1 MAYTLIPEGFTLKK
15 VSKAEKD
22 AVDEYFGRER
32 RGTYLEELFGNP
44 NAPLVAAGVI
54 LIPSLIAVLLAI
66 LKDEG
71 VSITDDLGQKLVKL
85 SPAYW
90 LFKVAET
97 GTGKGLEIG
106 QDINKSFTELFGGG
120 EYEDL
125 FKQ

>member
-1 MAYTLIPEGFTLKK
+1 MAYALIPDGYSLKK
-15 VSKAEKD
+15 VTKLQEQ
-22 AVDEYFGRER
+22 AVNAKR
-32 RGTYLEELFGNP
+32 RHDDVMILLGNP
-44 NAPLVAAGVI
+44 NTPLVAAGVI